1 MESSRRVLSVNPR
14 EKSNI
19 FSILTFTWTLPLFRK
34 GYSKDLQM
42 DDIFQPL
49 KCDRSELL
57 SERLEK

>member
-1 MESSRRVLSVNPR
+1 MESSRRVLLENPR

-19 FSILTFTWTLPLFRK
+19 FKILTFTWTLPLFKK
-34 GYSKDLQM
+34 GYSKILQL
-42 DDIFQPL
+42 DDVFQPL